1 MTNFV
6 ETLQQAQDEV
16 AEIKV
21 IRRDDERAHELE
33 DALRRRALQWI
44 AEHGDGPS
52 AELART
58 VLQTEEIDFAR
69 WCA

>member
-1 MTNFV
+1 MTDFA
-6 ETLQQAQDEV
+6 ETLQQARDEV
-16 AEIKV
+16 AEIKAN
-21 IRRDDERAHELE
+21 RHDDERAHSQE
-33 DALRRRALQWI
+33 DTLRLRALQWI

-69 WCA
+69 WTA